1 MSCIYKIRESL
12 STCTSMEK
20 RLADYIID
28 NKDKVINYSTQLLAE
43 ESNTSAATVVR
54 YAKKLGYK
62 GFQHLKI
69 DLAKDNSDEDF
80 SFDNIIL
87 EDDDVDTLIKKS
99 YVSNFKTLEQTYKL
113 LNTSKIEEAITALC
127 RCNTIYLVGVGGS
140 AIICEDL
147 VHKLTRI
154 NKKVVFYQNFHILLH
169 TLTYIEP
176 NDVLIAVSYSGET
189 NEVLDS
195 VKIANKC
202 GATTIA
208 ITQFTKNNL
217 SKLANISLYVPTKE
231 KEMRLGAIS
240 SRFSSFIISDLLY
253 LGIAKE
259 HVEDTKNKILNTRK
273 TIKINQQFKASK

>member
-1 MSCIYKIRESL
+1 MSCIFKIRESL
-12 STCTSMEK
+12 PTCTSMEK
-20 RLADYIID
+20 RLADYIIE

-54 YAKKLGYK
+54 YSKKLGYK

-87 EDDDVDTLIKKS
+87 EDDNVDTLIKKS

-113 LNTSKIEEAITALC
+113 LNTTNIEKAIDALC
-127 RCNTIYLVGVGGS
+127 NSETIYLVGVGGS
-140 AIICEDL
+140 TLICEDL

-154 NKKVVFYQNFHILLH
+154 NKRVVFYENFHIFLH
-169 TLTYIEP
+169 SLTFIKP
-176 NDVLIAVSYSGET
+176 NDALIAISYSGET

-195 VKIANKC
+195 VKIANKA

-208 ITQFTKNNL
+208 ITQFTKNFL
-217 SKLANISLYVPTKE
+217 SKIAKISLYVPTQE
-231 KEMRLGAIS
+231 KEMRLGAIA
-240 SRFSSFIISDLLY
+240 SRFSAFVVSDLLY
-253 LGIAKE
+253 LGIAKQ
-259 HVEDTKNKILNTRK
+259 HVDDTKEKILKTRK
-273 TIKINQQFKASK
+273 TIKINQQFKP

>member
-1 MSCIYKIRESL
+1 MSCIFKIRESL

-20 RLADYIID
+20 RLAEYIID

-62 GFQHLKI
+62 GFQYLKI

-80 SFDNIIL
+80 SFDNFIL

-99 YVSNFKTLEQTYKL
+99 YVANFKTLEQTYKL
-113 LNTSKIEEAITALC
+113 LNTSKVEEAIIALC
-127 RCNTIYLVGVGGS
+127 ECDTIYLVGVGGS

-169 TLTYIEP
+169 TLTYIRP
-176 NDVLIAVSYSGET
+176 NDVLIAISYSGET

-195 VKIANKC
+195 VKIANKY

-208 ITQFTKNNL
+208 ITQFSKNNL
-217 SKLANISLYVPTKE
+217 SKIASIPLFVPTKE

-273 TIKINQQFKASK
+273 TIKINQHFKSSK

>member
-1 MSCIYKIRESL
+1 MSCIFKIRESL
-12 STCTSMEK
+12 PTCTSMEK
-20 RLADYIID
+20 RLADYIIK
-28 NKDKVINYSTQLLAE
+28 NKDQVINYSTQLLAE

-54 YAKKLGYK
+54 YSKKLGYK

-87 EDDDVDTLIKKS
+87 EDDSVDTLIKKS
-99 YVSNFKTLEQTYKL
+99 YVSNFKTLEQTYRL
-113 LNTSKIEEAITALC
+113 LNTTNIEKAVDVLC
-127 RCNTIYLVGVGGS
+127 NCGTIYLVGVGGS

-169 TLTYIEP
+169 TLTYIKS
-176 NDVLIAVSYSGET
+176 NDALIAVSYSGET
-189 NEVLDS
+189 NEVVDS
-195 VKIANKC
+195 VKIANKA
-202 GATTIA
+202 GAPTIV
-208 ITQFTKNNL
+208 ITQFTKNTC
-217 SKLANISLYVPTKE
+217 SKLADIPLYVPTEE

-259 HVEDTKNKILNTRK
+259 HVEDTKDKILKTRK
-273 TIKINQQFKASK
+273 TIKINQQFKQ